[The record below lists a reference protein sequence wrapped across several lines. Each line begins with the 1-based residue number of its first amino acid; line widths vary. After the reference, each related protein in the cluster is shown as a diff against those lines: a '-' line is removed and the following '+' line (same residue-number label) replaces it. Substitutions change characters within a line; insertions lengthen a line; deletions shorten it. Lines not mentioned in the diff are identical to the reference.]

1 MTEPGEVPG
10 AEVGLGSDF
19 HRARLS
25 NLDFE
30 SRRCGRF

>member
-1 MTEPGEVPG
+1 MGKPVEVPG

-25 NLDFE
+25 NLDFG
-30 SRRCGRF
+30 SGR

>member
-1 MTEPGEVPG
+1 MAKPGEVPG

-25 NLDFE
+25 NLD
-30 SRRCGRF
+30 SGSHR